1 MNEEAKKQAL
11 RLLDKRDYSRKML
24 LDKLTEKGA
33 EESDALEVVDW
44 LCDIGAVDDG
54 RYAGLVVRH
63 YARKG
68 YGVRRIREELYRRG
82 IGRELWED
90 ALSSLPETDET
101 VFRLLSS
108 RLRGTEGGPQDLRRA
123 ENALLRRGYSRE
135 EIRAAMERYESGS
148 EDRE

>member
-1 MNEEAKKQAL
+1 MNEDARKRAL

-44 LCDIGAVDDG
+44 LCEIGAVDDV

-63 YARKG
+63 YAQKG
-68 YGVRRIREELYRRG
+68 YGARRIRDELYRRG
-82 IGRELWED
+82 IGKELWEE
-90 ALSSLPETDET
+90 ALSSLSETDET
-101 VFRLLSS
+101 VFRILSVK
-108 RLRGTEGGPQDLRRA
+108 LRGTDGAPEDLRRA

-135 EIRAAMERYESGS
+135 EIRAAIERYQSGS